1 MIQKMFAVALVCA
14 LSLGISVAQQSAQEL
29 ETALAKNPN
38 DVKILKRLGTM
49 YYYQAADRNEQAVE
63 KGIACFDKCLTL
75 DSTDAVARAYRGCLW
90 TMRGRDASSMEDV
103 DKGIVE
109 MDKAV
114 TMAPKNITI
123 RIIRGINSAVLPS
136 PFNRMEIAFKDFNYL
151 KGLPEFPHFGAD
163 LQSTIYCWD
172 GIAHRNDNKLDKAKE
187 LLKKA
192 ITVAPNSESAKRA
205 EQELKEMK

>member
-1 MIQKMFAVALVCA
+1 MIQKMFAVALVCS
-14 LSLGISVAQQSAQEL
+14 LSFGISAAQQSAQDL

-38 DVKILKRLGTM
+38 DVKILTKLGTV
-49 YYYQAADRNEQAVE
+49 YYYQAADGNEQAVE

-103 DKGIVE
+103 DKGIIE

-114 TMAPKNITI
+114 TMAPKNITV
-123 RIIRGINSAVLPS
+123 RIVRGINSAALPS
-136 PFNRMEIAFKDFNYL
+136 PFNRLEIALEDFNYL
-151 KGLPEFPHFGAD
+151 LELPELPHFDAD
-163 LQSTIYCWD
+163 LQSMIYCWA
-172 GIAHRNDNKLDKAKE
+172 GIAYRSDNKPDRAKE

-192 ITVAPNSESAKRA
+192 MTIAPDSESGKRA
-205 EQELKEMK
+205 AQELKDLK